1 MSPATEPNP
10 TSNNT
15 LVRFPTLSTLFLPN
29 PNPLTTP
36 PLSLVQN
43 LDYTGGTLHIID
55 SVLSIPGTVTD
66 TLISGGLTAA
76 AGALRRADIE
86 TPLNLASDVT
96 VFAPTNDAFNA
107 IGSTVNGMTL
117 EQLTNVL
124 NYHVIPGKVLYS
136 QLMAMPGSA
145 TTQEGGNLNFRTNE
159 GQLFVNGAKVL
170 AADVLVGN
178 GVVHVV
184 DGYGTTPFFLLFCCG
199 VSGVGSSLANVRQGL
214 EPRQLDCHAGPVG
227 RDTGSGLQWRIDYFW
242 WCAVYVGSCHDD
254 DEHGGCRPE
263 RQPQQ
268 RASHGG

>member
-1 MSPATEPNP
+1 M
-10 TSNNT
+10 
-15 LVRFPTLSTLFLPN
+15 
-29 PNPLTTP
+29 
-36 PLSLVQN
+36 
-43 LDYTGGTLHIID
+43 HIID

-136 QLMAMPGSA
+136 QLMATPGSA
-145 TTQEGGNLNFRTNE
+145 ATQEGGNLNFRTDG
-159 GQLFVNGAKVL
+159 GQLFVNGAKVI

-178 GVVHVV
+178 GVVHIV
-184 DGYGTTPFFLLFCCG
+184 DGYGTTPQPPFFLLFCCG
-199 VSGVGSSLANVRQGL
+199 VSRVGSSLANVRQGL
-214 EPRQLDCHAGPVG
+214 EPRQLDCHAGPVS
-227 RDTGSGLQWRIDYFW
+227 RDTGSGL
-242 WCAVYVGSCHDD
+242 
-254 DEHGGCRPE
+254 
-263 RQPQQ
+263 
-268 RASHGG
+268 